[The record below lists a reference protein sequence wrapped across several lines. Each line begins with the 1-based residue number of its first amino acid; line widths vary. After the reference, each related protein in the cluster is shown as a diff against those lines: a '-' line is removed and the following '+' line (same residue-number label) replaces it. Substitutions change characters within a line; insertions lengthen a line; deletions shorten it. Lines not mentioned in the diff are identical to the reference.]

1 MKKKKEVTPDTIPN
15 LNLAEE
21 LDDSL
26 LVGSGA

>member
-1 MKKKKEVTPDTIPN
+1 MKKKKEVTPDTMSN

>member
-1 MKKKKEVTPDTIPN
+1 MKKKKEVTPDTMS
-15 LNLAEE
+15 NLAEE